1 MRFLI
6 PVCLALLLL
15 CSVCLIA
22 CGGGSSSSQ
31 TSPPPPPP
39 PPPGA
44 TQLTWEGEVPAQKW
58 MNFYT
63 KVLTRFAANKALK
76 LTVRVELA
84 TGVPIPAQKVED
96 MKVSLRELSLKDDVE
111 VK

>member
-1 MRFLI
+1 
-6 PVCLALLLL
+6 
-15 CSVCLIA
+15 
-22 CGGGSSSSQ
+22 
-31 TSPPPPPP
+31 
-39 PPPGA
+39 
-44 TQLTWEGEVPAQKW
+44 

-84 TGVPIPAQKVED
+84 SDEPIPAQKVEET
-96 MKVSLRELSLKDDVE
+96 KVSLRELGLNDDVQ